1 LDPQM
6 LQVWM
11 TWLDRLDWR
20 VQQKLLRL
28 LDRRMKPKLLDLRM
42 QQKLLNRLGLHGRA

>member
-11 TWLDRLDWR
+11 TWLDWR
-20 VQQKLLRL
+20 VQKELQKL

-42 QQKLLNRLGLHGRA
+42 QQKLLDRLGLHDRG